1 MTSTTAASE
10 PASNASALMA
20 QLRKMASGR
29 SNPLTWSV
37 KHNIGDVQLKAVA
50 FTSSS
55 VSGVCVRISG
65 FIKRESGFFFKTD
78 VTFDVSG
85 DEAAFGSQHALAE
98 VAVEPVNGT
107 SNDTRNGATNV
118 IWSNAMP
125 RKTFAVISLR
135 DFLQKASMIVAKYLD
150 LAIARDEGYLVR
162 RSKEVKEA
170 KASDGWHELA
180 EKNGVAVAFV
190 YCVSTGRWV
199 MERRGKDVRYPGT
212 WGLPGGA
219 IENMESPIEAAKR
232 ELSEE
237 VGIHNARFVKQVD
250 LGGDPKAVCVVFVV
264 NQESKLRKSVESAAV
279 VWTDYFMD
287 NLIPVMEDQLS
298 VYKDIVTSLKKS
310 APGSVNLDEFTPEFK
325 RWFGASK
332 VVDHNGK
339 PMRMFHG
346 TTYDIAEFKRE
357 FVGHGNDQEGS
368 GFYFTNDPDHAGG
381 YASDTPKENLP
392 AGGRVA
398 GPNIMPTYLR
408 ITKPVT
414 NKPLTRVQIQRI
426 IANGDQDALY
436 NFGDVDY
443 DGKAKVIQQAVDAYH
458 DNGHTTKQT
467 LFNLANDFYSG
478 MDGKFLQV
486 VKAVTGYDGVIVD
499 YPNGR
504 VVAVVFGPEQIKS
517 VYNKKPGMRTSRVA
531 GSAEPR
537 SNDHESKFTAY
548 IRDLAERH
556 SQDSD
561 LSFNVKLAGHETRL
575 TFFDVTNNLV
585 EFTVNIVLADISH
598 IVTMRFARK
607 GNDSVLELVPE
618 SSGSACVQIIPR
630 DHTKNSR
637 SVVVSNRTK
646 YSVHVDDNPKVVL
659 KAAATLAFRVVNLV
673 TDNKVTSSTDWS
685 DRHARTH
692 KLDLDENRVIRFPV
706 DYFKLKNDQN
716 YKKAKAGDLE
726 AAALLIGEVADTGTL
741 ERIRS
746 LFHGCVFVT
755 PHALEARGRNA
766 IPQVLAI
773 ICARLSGGRVDCD
786 IVQTNR
792 VRHTSAGPEHRFTTR
807 AVFDG
812 SVQFAK
818 YVLVDD
824 NITSA
829 ATMADLGS
837 YISRNGG
844 RVVGAVA
851 LTSSIN
857 YTTLSPEPKLHN
869 DLRKRFGKEKLDE
882 LLEEYGHTFN
892 ALTAYEVWFLSRFRN
907 VDAVRNRLTK
917 AAQTRDNQPSQPAV
931 RNLPEGQKQG
941 EAEGCVTSA
950 AEPQAAAFDALR
962 RLALKAPKNTS
973 GLHNMQLRSGDF
985 HINIIV
991 SDTPHAAQ
999 NILDIRFHRGED
1011 MYASYDYYSNGNLSL
1026 VHSIGVDAPQT
1037 FQIPNAKITDVKQLL
1052 VLLIRFMKSLRA
1064 KAVAAAEPG
1073 DIEKTIRDGRQYVIA
1088 LALKPREWTTKIRG
1102 VAFHLQNLTDRVNE
1116 NENVLDVQVRIT
1128 YGSFMYTASLQWFKK
1143 RDEIVTSRVPGSNH
1157 PNHISTSTFN
1167 LGSWLSNTCAS
1178 LLDRLWSEEG
1188 PDQASRAGHEYRVVP
1203 DGGVFKVLRKSD
1215 DTTLARISE
1224 KDVLDAIV
1232 CHGSFSTAN
1241 WVDALGRRFD
1251 KPSTAHASQSNPTPQ
1266 QLGVRIK
1273 KILNTREAYA
1283 ILDKAG
1289 PGIDTWLAGGCAL
1302 LAASLSRL
1310 GLGALTVLEGR
1321 SGNGPWQV
1329 QHWLV
1334 QAGGFCFDGDGASTP
1349 AALLKRWR
1357 DVEGVVEAALRPAT
1371 ADDRKHSTY
1380 TSARRPEVVQELE
1393 NLLRQHLQLEN

>member
-1 MTSTTAASE
+1 MTATTAASE
-10 PASNASALMA
+10 PASKASALTA
-20 QLRKMASGR
+20 QLRRMAGGR
-29 SNPLTWSV
+29 NNPLTWKL
-37 KHNIGDVQLKAVA
+37 KHRIGDVQLKAVA
-50 FTSSS
+50 FTAS
-55 VSGVCVRISG
+55 VVNGVFVRVNG
-65 FIKRESGFFFKTD
+65 FVKRPSGFFFKTD
-78 VTFDVSG
+78 VTFDVFG
-85 DEAAFGSQHALAE
+85 TDVAFGSPTTLAE
-98 VAVEPVNGT
+98 VSVEPVDGT
-107 SNDTRNGATNV
+107 ANDRRNGAANV

-125 RKTFAVISLR
+125 RKTFDVESLR
-135 DFLQKASMIVAKYLD
+135 DLLQKASTIVAKYLE
-150 LAIARDEGYLVR
+150 LAIARNESYLVS
-162 RSKEVKEA
+162 RSKEA
-170 KASDGWHELA
+170 KASDDWHELA
-180 EKNGVAVAFV
+180 KKNGVAVALV

-381 YASDTPKENLP
+381 YASDTVKENLP
-392 AGGRVA
+392 PGGRAA
-398 GPNIMPTYLR
+398 GPNIMPVYLR

-414 NKPLTRVQIQRI
+414 NKPLTRTQIQRI
-426 IANGDQDALY
+426 IANGEQDALY

-556 SQDSD
+556 SQDAD

-575 TFFDVTNNLV
+575 TFFDVTNNIV

-598 IVTMRFARK
+598 IVTMRFVRK

-618 SSGSACVQIIPR
+618 SGGGACVQIIPR

-646 YSVHVDDNPKVVL
+646 YSVHVDDNPKAVL
-659 KAAATLAFRVVNLV
+659 KAAATMAFRIVNLV
-673 TDNKVTSSTDWS
+673 TDNKVTS
-685 DRHARTH
+685 
-692 KLDLDENRVIRFPV
+692 
-706 DYFKLKNDQN
+706 
-716 YKKAKAGDLE
+716 
-726 AAALLIGEVADTGTL
+726 
-741 ERIRS
+741 
-746 LFHGCVFVT
+746 
-755 PHALEARGRNA
+755 
-766 IPQVLAI
+766 
-773 ICARLSGGRVDCD
+773 
-786 IVQTNR
+786 
-792 VRHTSAGPEHRFTTR
+792 
-807 AVFDG
+807 
-812 SVQFAK
+812 
-818 YVLVDD
+818 
-824 NITSA
+824 
-829 ATMADLGS
+829 
-837 YISRNGG
+837 
-844 RVVGAVA
+844 
-851 LTSSIN
+851 
-857 YTTLSPEPKLHN
+857 
-869 DLRKRFGKEKLDE
+869 
-882 LLEEYGHTFN
+882 
-892 ALTAYEVWFLSRFRN
+892 
-907 VDAVRNRLTK
+907 
-917 AAQTRDNQPSQPAV
+917 
-931 RNLPEGQKQG
+931 
-941 EAEGCVTSA
+941 A
-950 AEPQAAAFDALR
+950 AEPPAAAFDALR

-973 GLHNMQLRSGDF
+973 GLHDMQLSSGDF
-985 HINIIV
+985 RINIIV
-991 SDTPHAAQ
+991 SDAPHAAQ
-999 NILDIRFHRGED
+999 NILDVRFHRGED

-1026 VHSIGVDAPQT
+1026 VHSIGVDAPQA
-1037 FQIPNAKITDVKQLL
+1037 FRIPNAKIADVKQLL
-1052 VLLIRFMKSLRA
+1052 AMLIGFMKSLRA

-1073 DIEKTIRDGRQYVIA
+1073 DVEKTIRDGRQYVIA

-1178 LLDRLWSEEG
+1178 LLDRLWSEEC
-1188 PDQASRAGHEYRVVP
+1188 PNQTSRAGHEYRVVP
-1203 DGGVFKVLRKSD
+1203 DGSVFKVMRKND
-1215 DTTLARISE
+1215 DTTLARVSE

-1232 CHGSFSTAN
+1232 CHGQFGTAN

-1251 KPSTAHASQSNPTPQ
+1251 KPSHAQASQSNPTPQ

-1302 LAASLSRL
+1302 LAVALSRL

-1334 QAGGFCFDGDGASTP
+1334 QASGFCFDGDGASTP
-1349 AALLKRWR
+1349 ATLLKRWR
-1357 DVEGVVEAALRPAT
+1357 DVEGVAEAALRPAT
-1371 ADDRKHSTY
+1371 SEDRKHSTGI
-1380 TSARRPEVVQELE
+1380 SARRPEVVQELE